1 MVYFTSV
8 YTVAMETIKNV
19 QQKET
24 KLIVFTLGKK
34 MCVRFR
40 SFPGPIHKFVDCIYV
55 EVVHGCFRYK
65 LPLHLNQHWLLQQ
78 QTRGSGNWACIA
90 HLTIMIL
97 KQISKGDNHYL
108 KKQQPSWMEGGLSDT
123 ILKGTHPGTIY
134 ARFGP
139 YIDASCQVWFHLA
152 KLFQRRRFF

>member
-1 MVYFTSV
+1 LVYFTSV

-78 QTRGSGNWACIA
+78 QTRGSGNW
-90 HLTIMIL
+90 
-97 KQISKGDNHYL
+97 
-108 KKQQPSWMEGGLSDT
+108 
-123 ILKGTHPGTIY
+123 
-134 ARFGP
+134 
-139 YIDASCQVWFHLA
+139 
-152 KLFQRRRFF
+152 